1 MSRDDTNCE
10 APTRR
15 DYVKYSGVVVG
26 GGLLAGCVDQ
36 SGSEPDPVQTGTG
49 SQSASK
55 AEPTAAGD
63 GYAVT
68 MSPVGTVEFESVPQ
82 DVFTILGHHVDMLV
96 ALGRGDAINA
106 MHAPEYHRSLYQKF
120 LHRLEG
126 VSVDWDGLYSSWPP
140 SKEKLYELDSD
151 VHIADPAKVATA
163 ERWDDSSLQEIRSNV
178 GPWFGNTLSGTQ
190 QDPPSG
196 WADAYEYYTL
206 WEIFGKIAA
215 VFQERER
222 YEAFVSI
229 RDSMMQT
236 IRAGLPSERE
246 RPSAA
251 VVLFSTSDEKI
262 WGYKLNYPG
271 YYAAH
276 TRPLGATD
284 ALADAVGDGYGDNGR
299 NITLDSEL
307 LLEADPDVL
316 LVLGPM
322 AGSHNLAD
330 IRSQLEYDEV
340 TREIT
345 AVQEGRIYAQGA
357 RRQGPIL
364 NLFQT
369 EMTAKQLYPDQFGEW
384 PGYVDGDPYPEIPVE
399 EQLFDRQRVADI
411 ITGEGQ

>member
-1 MSRDDTNCE
+1 MSRDDTSRE

-15 DYVKYSGVVVG
+15 DYMKYGGAVVG
-26 GGLLAGCVDQ
+26 GSLFAGCVGQ
-36 SGSEPDPVQTGTG
+36 SELPPTETSTGDESPTR
-49 SQSASK
+49 
-55 AEPTAAGD
+55 AEPTAAD
-63 GYAVT
+63 SGYSVT
-68 MSPVGTVEFESVPQ
+68 LSPMGPVEFESVPQ

-106 MHAPEYHRSLYQKF
+106 MHAPEYHQSLYRKF
-120 LHRLEG
+120 LQRLEG
-126 VSVDWDGLYSSWPP
+126 VAVDWDGLYSSWPP

-163 ERWDDSSLQEIRSNV
+163 EGWDDNSLEEIASHV
-178 GPWFGNTLSGTQ
+178 GPWFGNTLSGTHQ
-190 QDPPSG
+190 KPPSG
-196 WADAYEYYTL
+196 WADTYEYYTL
-206 WEIFGKIAA
+206 WDLFGKVAR
-215 VFQERER
+215 VFREADR
-222 YEAFVSI
+222 YEALRAV
-229 RDSMMQT
+229 RESMLQT
-236 IRAGLPSERE
+236 IRAGLPSKSE

-251 VVLFSTSDEKI
+251 LVLFSTSDETI
-262 WGYKLNYPG
+262 WGYKMNYPG

-284 ALADAVGDGYGDNGR
+284 ALADAVGDGYGDDGR

-322 AGSHNLAD
+322 TGSHNLDD
-330 IRSQLEYDEV
+330 IRSQLEHNEV
-340 TREIT
+340 TRDIT
-345 AVQEGRIYAQGA
+345 AVQEGQIYAQGA

-369 EMTAKQLYPDQFGEW
+369 EMTAKQLYPEQFGTW
-384 PGYVDGDPYPEIPVE
+384 PGYVDGDPYPEIPAE

-411 ITGEGQ
+411 ITGETQ